1 MQNTFKIYDS
11 VSEFCGADIAPIDDV
26 FNRVGHG
33 WAGYRDFAQSREYFL
48 AGASEAE
55 TKPARDLL
63 NAIDVEVH
71 GHKGDVWAPSV
82 QGAFPCVH
90 DWLIGSPTAM
100 RSKVQEETECAP
112 VRVVLNISVAA
123 GVNQHTIAHRAAAA
137 AAFAMKLSEHRPVEL
152 WAAVAVRNDDNM
164 TDCGFRVKLDMPIN
178 LSQVMAA
185 FNPSVCRRLAIA
197 YCHTFSGG
205 TSNQFSYSFNCG
217 GASPY
222 EDRDKFVR
230 NMRAALKLGEDDIVL
245 DAGILSDVQ
254 QIDRNPVQWVKDML
268 AKYGEQTDD

>member
-1 MQNTFKIYDS
+1 MKSEFRVYDS
-11 VSEFCGADIAPIDDV
+11 VHEFCSADIAPIDDV
-26 FNRVGHG
+26 FDRMGRG
-33 WAGYRDFAQSREYFL
+33 WAGNRNFAKSREYFL

-63 NAIDVEVH
+63 DAIDVEVH
-71 GHKGDVWAPSV
+71 GHKGGVWAPSV

-112 VRVVLNISVAA
+112 VRVVLNITVAQ

-152 WAAVAVRNDDNM
+152 WAAVAARNDRNM
-164 TDCGFRVKLDMPIN
+164 TDCGFRIKLDMPLN

-185 FNPSVCRRLAIA
+185 FNPSVCRRLAIT
-197 YCHTFSGG
+197 YCHTFSEGAPNEFNY
-205 TSNQFSYSFNCG
+205 TFNCG
-217 GASPY
+217 GVSPY
-222 EDRDKFVR
+222 TNRDKFVR
-230 NMRAALKLGEDDIVL
+230 NMRAALKLGDDDIVL
-245 DAGILSDVQ
+245 DAGILTDVQ
-254 QIDRNPVQWVKDML
+254 QIDHNPVQWVKDML
-268 AKYGEQTDD
+268 AKYGEQIDD